1 MKKEKTECYG
11 IIGLGRFGMALAKS
25 LAQAGKEIVVV
36 DRQEEKVRQMQ
47 EYTENAF
54 VTDYLSKE
62 TLMEMGIQNCD
73 TVIICIGEQIDTN
86 ILTTLHVVSL
96 GVPRVIAKAISEDQ
110 GEVLKKIGA
119 EVVYPERDMALR
131 VGRRLVSHNLM
142 DYISL
147 DKEVEIQQIPILAS
161 MIGKTVEAVNV
172 RKNFGLNIIALERN
186 GHADINIRPED
197 VFKEGDVLVVVGK
210 VDDIKK
216 FMKKN

>member
-25 LAQAGKEIVVV
+25 LAMAGKEIVVV

-47 EYTENAF
+47 GYTENAF

-96 GVPRVIAKAISEDQ
+96 GVPRVIAKATSEDQ

-131 VGRRLVSHNLM
+131 VGKRLVSHNLM

-161 MIGKTVEAVNV
+161 MIGKTVEEVNI
-172 RKNFGLNIIALERN
+172 RKNFGLNIIAIERN
-186 GHADINIRPED
+186 GHADISVNPKD
-197 VFKEGDVLVVVGK
+197 VFEASDVLVVVGK

-216 FMKKN
+216 FMNYN